1 MIVRVGLL
9 RRICVGD
16 MWRHEDNP
24 DPRNKNSVREVAAPH
39 LGPHV
44 IPRDRVAPLVEGYGP
59 VEIYSRE
66 WTAAGELVLTGA
78 AKELGKVGP
87 VGEQPQEP
95 ATGRR
100 GATR

>member
-24 DPRNKNSVREVAAPH
+24 HATTVAEANH
-39 LGPHV
+39 NPHV
-44 IPRDRVAPLVEGYGP
+44 AVGDWMAPIVEGYGD
-59 VEIYSRE
+59 VEVRRRYWS
-66 WTAAGELVLTGA
+66 GDELVLTGV

-87 VGEQPQEP
+87 VEEVQPEQAPK
-95 ATGRR
+95 RR

>member
-16 MWRHEDNP
+16 RWTHEDNP
-24 DPRNKNSVREVAAPH
+24 DPRDKNSVREVEAPH

-59 VEIYSRE
+59 VEIYSRY
-66 WTAAGELVLTGA
+66 WNAAGELELTGV

-87 VGEQPQEP
+87 VEEVQPEQAPK
-95 ATGRR
+95 RR